1 MQVQAILFCHP
12 DLDYQRRWI
21 EACVSG
27 WMEQVF
33 MFFLVNWKVL
43 QSKIFGACVVF
54 AVGKV
59 EHKLCFAP
67 V

>member
-1 MQVQAILFCHP
+1 MV
-12 DLDYQRRWI
+12 
-21 EACVSG
+21 G
-27 WMEQVF
+27 WNKF
-33 MFFLVNWKVL
+33 SCFFLVNWKVL

>member
-1 MQVQAILFCHP
+1 
-12 DLDYQRRWI
+12 
-21 EACVSG
+21 
-27 WMEQVF
+27 MEQVF